1 MWHRRVCGATNS
13 AAPPPRPPPR
23 PPPSA
28 PPNCFRSFLSS
39 CYLFLPARGATRQRQ
54 CRGCGWWALRNAFRV
69 RARVAGGARRPAV
82 RGARRRRFFSSYP
95 PPPAPHLT
103 VFPRPEEPLAC
114 AGRCHLH
121 PLPGLHPRP
130 TPPPRVDARVH
141 VRYSLPPLPRSFSLP
156 PPPDAFSSGCA
167 RGGTRAL
174 APPPPSLLALPPP
187 PSLSWVAWL

>member
-23 PPPSA
+23 PPPAA

-95 PPPAPHLT
+95 PPPAPHIT

-114 AGRCHLH
+114 AGRCTHSPVSIPAPLRRRALTLACTYVTPSPPSPAPSPSPH
-121 PLPGLHPRP
+121 PP
-130 TPPPRVDARVH
+130 TPSHPGARAAA
-141 VRYSLPPLPRSFSLP
+141 RAPSLPPLRPCSPF
-156 PPPDAFSSGCA
+156 
-167 RGGTRAL
+167 
-174 APPPPSLLALPPP
+174 PPP